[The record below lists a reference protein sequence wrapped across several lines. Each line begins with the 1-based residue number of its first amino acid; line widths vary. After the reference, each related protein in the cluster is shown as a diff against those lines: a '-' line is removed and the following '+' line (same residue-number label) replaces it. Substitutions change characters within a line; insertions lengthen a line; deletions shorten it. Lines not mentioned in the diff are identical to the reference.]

1 MVGHSSLFSQ
11 VLLQVNRHQFARRV
25 KECGAEKAA
34 KGFSCWS
41 QFVAMM
47 FCQLAQ
53 AKSLREISDGLA
65 CCEGKLNHLGLQ
77 EGPKRSTL
85 SYANAKRA
93 WQLFEQVFY
102 DQLGLAQSLAPKK
115 KLRFK
120 NKLLRGCLKSPGR
133 SRLTVRGPGFAPAVW
148 KLEWGNIVG
157 EI

>member
-11 VLLQVNRHQFARRV
+11 VLLLVDRHQFARRV
-25 KECGAEKAA
+25 NECGAEKAA
-34 KGFSCWS
+34 KGFRCWS

-47 FCQLAQ
+47 FGQLAQ
-53 AKSLREISDGLA
+53 AKSLREISDGLS

-85 SYANAKRA
+85 SYANAKRP

-120 NKLLRGCLKSPGR
+120 NKLLAPGR
-133 SRLTVRGPGFAPAVW
+133 QRD
-148 KLEWGNIVG
+148 
-157 EI
+157 